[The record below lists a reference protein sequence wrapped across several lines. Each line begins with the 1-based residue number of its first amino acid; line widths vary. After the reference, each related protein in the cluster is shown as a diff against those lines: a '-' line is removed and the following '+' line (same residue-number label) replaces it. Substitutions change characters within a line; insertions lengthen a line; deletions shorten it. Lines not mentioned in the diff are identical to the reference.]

1 MLRLIAEGVPP
12 SHRNVVGQT
21 GVRKKKWILIADKD
35 PLVFD
40 VLIHCYI
47 FLFIIFIIYSSI
59 LQPSGVTVSLS

>member
-12 SHRNVVGQT
+12 SHGNVVGQT

-40 VLIHCYI
+40 VLTLLY
-47 FLFIIFIIYSSI
+47 LSFIVFIIYSSI

>member
-12 SHRNVVGQT
+12 SHGNVVGQT

-40 VLIHCYI
+40 VLTLLYLSFHHFHY
-47 FLFIIFIIYSSI
+47 
-59 LQPSGVTVSLS
+59 LQLHIAALWGNGKS